1 MIVDV
6 HAHFVP
12 KTAIDELS
20 KRGCEFDINL
30 IETEPGCHCCR
41 FPSGLQVRPF
51 FDTLSDLPA
60 RIAEMAKIGIDRQI
74 LTIWTDIFGYEL
86 SPIKGYQWHQILN
99 NTLGELCALNSD
111 KFSWMASGAMQNAGL
126 AAKELERA
134 IKFGAVGGVVAA
146 HIDGKNL
153 GECDLDEYWATCVK
167 LKAPVFIH
175 PVNPVPLPRE
185 RNFSLSQIV
194 AYTTDTS
201 LTVGSLIS
209 AGVLDRFP
217 NLKLI
222 LSHGGG
228 GLPWLIGRFD
238 RMYQASSPKITGTI
252 CEHTPSKYLSHMYY
266 DTILHSE
273 TALQYLR
280 AIVGMDR
287 LVIGTDAPFPPG
299 DPDPLSLLRASKFS
313 HEDILTIGEKNPQK
327 LFGKLLSI

>member
-12 KTAIDELS
+12 KSAINELS

-30 IETEPGCHCCR
+30 IETEPGCYCCR

-51 FDTLSDLPA
+51 FESLSDVST
-60 RIAEMAKIGIDRQI
+60 RIAEMDQIGIDRQV

-86 SPIKGYQWHQILN
+86 SPTKGHQWHQILN
-99 NTLGELCALNSD
+99 DTLGELCVSHSD
-111 KFSWMASGAMQNAGL
+111 KFSWMASGALQNAGL
-126 AAKELERA
+126 AAQELERA
-134 IKFGAVGGVVAA
+134 MKFGAIGGVVAA

-175 PVNPVPLPRE
+175 PVNPVPSIRE
-185 RNFSLSQIV
+185 RKFSLSQIV
-194 AYTTDTS
+194 AYTSDTS

-209 AGVLDRFP
+209 AGVLDKFP
-217 NLKLI
+217 DLKLI

-238 RMYQASSPKITGTI
+238 RMYQASSPKMTGTI
-252 CEHTPSKYLSHMYY
+252 CKHTPSSYLKRMYY
-266 DTILHSE
+266 DTILHSDI
-273 TALQYLR
+273 ALQYLR
-280 AIVGMDR
+280 QTVGIDQM
-287 LVIGTDAPFPPG
+287 VIGTDAPFPPG
-299 DPDPLSLLRASKFS
+299 DPDPLGILQKSKFS
-313 HEDILTIGEKNPQK
+313 EEEIITIGEINPKK
-327 LFGKLLSI
+327 LFGESSLV